1 MNMWISNLNFYDVLG
16 IFCNLGSDEQKFL
29 EASMAY
35 VAGKPIMNDEEY
47 DKLKLRLKV
56 CEVFFFLV
64 SILKYLFCN
73 EYWI

>member
-1 MNMWISNLNFYDVLG
+1 MWISNLNFYDVLG

-56 CEVFFFLV
+56 CEVFFFFFF
-64 SILKYLFCN
+64 LKYLFCN